1 MKSLLPA
8 SVGLTLAAASL
19 ALAQTPAAPVAKVA
33 DPNRALLDKY
43 CVTCHNAKLK
53 TGGIAFDKL
62 DLANAPADAATWE
75 KALRKLRG
83 NLMPPPGLP
92 QPPHADVVAF
102 MSWMETTLD
111 THPKGPT
118 AGYVPVERLNR
129 TEYAAS
135 VKSLLGV
142 DVNEKDILPQDIQ
155 VEGFDNIASS
165 LTTSPAFLDQ
175 YLDAARRIAKKA
187 VGDMRPPISSW
198 SYKPAGNTDPEI
210 PMSPGL
216 RGGMK
221 IEQIFPADGEYRI
234 NLFDLSIGL
243 YNSSMQNSA
252 TLVLLLDGKPFFK
265 GALGGPADLRLANV
279 KGTDGWQQIL
289 DRFQKIPVKIEA
301 GKHTIAVAFIDRSHV
316 ESDENVGNGGGRGGG
331 PGGGGG
337 VPLPRLPN
345 AEVDAME
352 IKGPYNP
359 TGITNSPSRP
369 LIFIC
374 DPTASRA
381 GQTAPIGEA
390 ACAKQITENL
400 AHRAF
405 RRPITADDTTRL
417 MNFYNE
423 GRLDNGTFDQGITE
437 VVAGVLASPDFLFRS
452 LPAPRGITKNTEFP
466 LTDLELASRLSFFI
480 WNTGPDA
487 ELLKLAENHQ
497 LSKPGTVDAQV
508 KRMMADPR
516 AESLVT
522 GFAMKWLNLNSL
534 DLVQPDPKIFR
545 GFDATMRK
553 DFQKEAELFLGSVLL
568 SNQSV
573 VELLTSDKTF
583 LNNRLAR
590 HYGVS
595 GPSTSAF
602 KEVTLTDPNRFGLL
616 GKAAVLM
623 RTSYGD
629 RTSPVLRGA
638 WVLDKIIGSP
648 PSPPPPNV
656 VTNLP
661 QQSADAPKTVRA
673 RLEMHRD
680 NASCKMCHG
689 VIDPTGLALENFDAI
704 GQYRKTDREA
714 NNAPIDA
721 STVLPNGV
729 AINGPV
735 ELRAQ
740 LAGQGDAFV
749 GALTEKLMM
758 YAINRQLEY
767 FDMPQ
772 VRRVVSN
779 AKKDDYTLTALVLG
793 VVNSDAF
800 RKQGPALITK
810 SAPPAAP
817 APKQAAIRQAPVTLA
832 TRGASTPAP
841 SSGTRAAV
849 SRNEISR

>member
-1 MKSLLPA
+1 MKRSIYTKPLLAAIA
-8 SVGLTLAAASL
+8 SVAISQTGAV
-19 ALAQTPAAPVAKVA
+19 AQTPAAGST
-33 DPNRALLDKY
+33 DQYRAMLNTY

-53 TGGIAFDKL
+53 TGGVAFDRM
-62 DLANAPADAATWE
+62 DLQNAPGDAQVWE

-92 QPPHADVVAF
+92 QPPHKDVEAF
-102 MSWMETTLD
+102 TAWMENTLD

-118 AGYVPVERLNR
+118 AGYVAVERLNR

-135 VKSLLGV
+135 VKALLAV

-155 VEGFDNIASS
+155 VEGFDNIASA

-175 YLDAARRIAKKA
+175 YLDAARRTAKKA

-198 SYKPAGNTDPEI
+198 TFKPRGNQDPEV
-210 PMSPGL
+210 PMAPGL
-216 RGGMK
+216 RGGIK
-221 IEQIFPADGEYRI
+221 FEHTFPADGEYRF
-234 NLFDLSIGL
+234 NMFDLSIGL
-243 YNSSMQNSA
+243 YNSSLQNSA
-252 TLVLLLDGKPFFK
+252 TLVLMLDGKAVFK
-265 GALGGPADLRLANV
+265 GALGGPEDLRLANV

-289 DRFQKIPVKIEA
+289 DRFQKIPVKVDA
-301 GKHTIAVAFIDRSHV
+301 GKHTIVLAFIDRSHV
-316 ESDENVGNGGGRGGG
+316 ESDENVAGGTGGGGRGGAL
-331 PGGGGG
+331 G

-345 AEVDAME
+345 PEIDVME

-374 DPTASRA
+374 DHAKV
-381 GQTAPIGEA
+381 GDAP
-390 ACAKQITENL
+390 CAKQITENL

-405 RRPITADDTTRL
+405 RRPVTEDDLTRL
-417 MNFYNE
+417 MGFYKE
-423 GRLDNGTFDQGITE
+423 GRLDDGSFDQGITE
-437 VVAGVLASPDFLFRS
+437 VVAAILASPDFLFRS
-452 LPAPRGITKNTEFP
+452 IPAPKGVSKNSEFP

-487 ELLKLAENHQ
+487 ELLKLAEAHQ
-497 LSKPGTVDAQV
+497 LSKPGALDTQV
-508 KRMMADPR
+508 KRMMADPK

-545 GFDATMRK
+545 GFDATMRS
-553 DFQKEAELFLGSVLL
+553 DFQKEAQLFLGSILL
-568 SNQSV
+568 GNKSIV
-573 VELLTSDKTF
+573 DLLTSDHTF

-590 HYGVS
+590 HYGIE
-595 GPSTSAF
+595 GPGTSAF
-602 KEVTLTDPNRFGLL
+602 KEVILKDPNRFGLL

-661 QQSADAPKTVRA
+661 QQVPGEAPKTVRA

-704 GQYRKTDREA
+704 GQFRKVDREA

-721 STVLPNGV
+721 STVLPNGIP
-729 AINGPV
+729 INGPV
-735 ELRAQ
+735 ELRNQ
-740 LAGQGDAFV
+740 LAGQADAFV
-749 GALTEKLMM
+749 GSLTEKLMM

-772 VRRVVSN
+772 VRRVVRD
-779 AKKDDYTLTALVLG
+779 AKKDDYTLPSLVLG
-793 VVNSDAF
+793 VVNTDAF
-800 RKQGPALITK
+800 RKQGPAVISSVPK
-810 SAPPAAP
+810 PAAP
-817 APKQAAIRQAPVTLA
+817 VTTAALA
-832 TRGASTPAP
+832 TPQAGQVGNLRPIGNRPP
-841 SSGTRAAV
+841 R
-849 SRNEISR
+849 